1 MVLIIVGLY
10 QLKLSNHDQCSLF
23 NVQCSMFT
31 CSMFNLSLKIAK
43 KGKLE
48 RQSLFS
54 PLLESAPKDLPRT
67 MSQVSEERLESS
79 FDL

>member
-1 MVLIIVGLY
+1 MTRIKIKVSTLTEEYRKKSVLY
-10 QLKLSNHDQCSLF
+10 
-23 NVQCSMFT
+23 
-31 CSMFNLSLKIAK
+31 LSLKIAK
-43 KGKLE
+43 KGELE

-67 MSQVSEERLESS
+67 MSKVSEEKLESS

>member
-1 MVLIIVGLY
+1 MTRIKIKICTLTEEYIKKKKVLYL
-10 QLKLSNHDQCSLF
+10 L
-23 NVQCSMFT
+23 
-31 CSMFNLSLKIAK
+31 LKIAK
-43 KGKLE
+43 KGELE

-67 MSQVSEERLESS
+67 MSQVSEEKLESS

>member
-1 MVLIIVGLY
+1 
-10 QLKLSNHDQCSLF
+10 
-23 NVQCSMFT
+23 MFT